1 MQIVSTLQLRYQRK
15 LWLSLFRHALSTSF
29 LLSLIPWTFLGV
41 NSFAN
46 NRTVKVLIWMLKN
59 LPASDERWL
68 IPRFISCFP
77 IFAGCSKLFCETNW
91 DDSFLLPL
99 DDEFV
104 CCWDV
109 CCCSCCCCCWSG
121 VFLQFRRNFVRKPRS
136 GGYAGYYRPLIRTHP
151 RLFSLL
157 LYQIPAGDKKE
168 RAKDEETNWTKWKDK
183 MI

>member
-1 MQIVSTLQLRYQRK
+1 MNYQQV
-15 LWLSLFRHALSTSF
+15 FFF
-29 LLSLIPWTFLGV
+29 LPFHFTIFGV
-41 NSFAN
+41 EVESQQQK
-46 NRTVKVLIWMLKN
+46 VKVFILHFKS

-77 IFAGCSKLFCETNW
+77 ILGGCSKLFCETNW

-109 CCCSCCCCCWSG
+109 CCWCCCCCCSG
-121 VFLQFRRNFVRKPRS
+121 VFLQFRRNFVRKPLS

-157 LYQIPAGDKKE
+157 LYQIPAGDRKKRINE
-168 RAKDEETNWTKWKDK
+168 RGKR
-183 MI
+183 